1 MSVGQALPTS
11 PSCNHATME
20 RWVHQIPSPSQALL
34 KRVVIVV
41 LGFLA
46 LMKILFTAYPA
57 SSAAIYRKFFP
68 TSGSS
73 TFKQLDEPAHEIPVK
88 IDPSLGPNTIK
99 QALEDLKL
107 LSADGPRYTFIKVMS
122 PDFTQPLNEQITLLA
137 TLYGETLLPAW
148 RQAVEKHPTSSWEQ
162 EEVIK
167 AADACMKVDYVISC
181 LALEDLK
188 QLNAR
193 ERLGAPEITCEK
205 TLASQSHYVY
215 QAYFFCPSTY
225 RLLQGGTME
234 LGPGSSNTSAEYIKL
249 FHQKGTVQN
258 TWNQLYNDYCRKV
271 KACMSKEEFTKLDD
285 LRYVKWVQED
295 VPNQDFS
302 LYPDTQ
308 PT

>member
-1 MSVGQALPTS
+1 
-11 PSCNHATME
+11 ME
-20 RWVHQIPSPSQALL
+20 RLFHQIPSPSQALL

-46 LMKILFTAYPA
+46 LVKILFTAYPA
-57 SSAAIYRKFFP
+57 ISAAMYRKN
-68 TSGSS
+68 SS
-73 TFKQLDEPAHEIPVK
+73 TSDSSKPSFKKLDEPAHAISVE

-107 LSADGPRYTFIKVMS
+107 LSADLRRYTFIRDMS
-122 PDFTQPLNEQITLLA
+122 PDFTQPLNEHITLLA
-137 TLYGETLLPAW
+137 TLYAHILLPAW
-148 RQAVEKHPTSSWEQ
+148 RQAVDNHPNSPWEQ

-188 QLNAR
+188 RLNAEEKLKDSAR
-193 ERLGAPEITCEK
+193 TCEK

-225 RLLQGGTME
+225 RLLKGGTQV
-234 LGPGSSNTSAEYIKL
+234 LGEKTTTSEEYRQF

-271 KACMSKEEFTKLDD
+271 KACMSQEEFTKLDD

-295 VPNQDFS
+295 VPNQFFS
-302 LYPDTQ
+302 LLPDTQ